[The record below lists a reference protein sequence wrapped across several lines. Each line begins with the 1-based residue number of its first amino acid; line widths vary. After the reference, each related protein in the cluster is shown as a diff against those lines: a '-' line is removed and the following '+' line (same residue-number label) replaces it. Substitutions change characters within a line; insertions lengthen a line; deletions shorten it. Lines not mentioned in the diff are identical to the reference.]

1 MSQRT
6 ISDDMISWATA
17 TLTRLTDDDILRHED
32 EFRQLVTR
40 ITRVTACPSR
50 RAETI
55 LEIAR
60 ENLGS
65 LMEFFR
71 EDHTKTILQFSYTAG
86 SDPRTAVLSVRDT
99 SKKCLRN
106 LLLRLLAYR
115 YLGLGHRQLESDEE
129 SDGHS
134 RKRSR
139 PKRHGKGQLMLRSKG
154 LDPNHQV
161 VDGLKRGK
169 KVLTIEDSVCLPEV
183 SLLLLHSLSKLHHL
197 HSSEVARVGEIFS
210 NDQYWELGNACRSL
224 NARKLLS
231 EYQSLYNNHVGRSTE
246 RQACA

>member
-1 MSQRT
+1 MAQGT

-17 TLTRLTDDDILRHED
+17 TLIRLTDDDILRHED
-32 EFRQLVTR
+32 EFQQLVTR
-40 ITRVTACPSR
+40 ITRVTACPSQT
-50 RAETI
+50 AETI

-60 ENLGS
+60 ANLRS

-71 EDHTKTILQFSYTAG
+71 EDHTKTILQFRYTAG
-86 SDPRTAVLSVRDT
+86 SDPRTVVLSVRDT

-115 YLGLGHRQLESDEE
+115 YLALGHRQLESDEGI
-129 SDGHS
+129 DGPS

-154 LDPNHQV
+154 LNTNYQA

-169 KVLTIEDSVCLPEV
+169 KALTIEDSLGLPEV
-183 SLLLLHSLSKLHHL
+183 SLVLLHSLSKLHHL
-197 HSSEVARVGEIFS
+197 HSSEVARVGEIFR
-210 NDQYWELGNACRSL
+210 NDEYRELGDACRSL
-224 NARKLLS
+224 NARRLLS
-231 EYQSLYNNHVGRSTE
+231 EYQSLYNHHVGRSTE